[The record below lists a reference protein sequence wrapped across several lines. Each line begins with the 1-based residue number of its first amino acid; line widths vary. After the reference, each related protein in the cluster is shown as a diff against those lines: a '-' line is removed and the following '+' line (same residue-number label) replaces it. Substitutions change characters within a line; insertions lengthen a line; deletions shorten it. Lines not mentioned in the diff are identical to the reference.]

1 MNDINL
7 KFLLGLWEQKT
18 EWDSREQALKKNPET
33 RLNLQSSKS
42 ILFW

>member
-18 EWDSREQALKKNPET
+18 EWDSREQALKK
-33 RLNLQSSKS
+33 KS
-42 ILFW
+42 RDKAQPSEF

>member
-18 EWDSREQALKKNPET
+18 EWDSREQALKKNPYKAQPSE
-33 RLNLQSSKS
+33 
-42 ILFW
+42 F